1 VTDIENKVDVTMAD
15 PSQQQGQQMPDIQQ
29 MLAQIIV
36 NQQALQ
42 NEFQQ
47 QHQQQQQ
54 QQQAL
59 QNEFCGLA
67 NAKRETD
74 RRLSD
79 VIAGGTG
86 RGTPPIPFAPAAVLP
101 VPPVGTVNI

>member
-1 VTDIENKVDVTMAD
+1 M
-15 PSQQQGQQMPDIQQ
+15 
-29 MLAQIIV
+29 
-36 NQQALQ
+36 Q

-47 QHQQQQQ
+47 QQQQQKQ

-59 QNEFCGLA
+59 QNEYCGLA
-67 NAKRETD
+67 NVHRETD

-86 RGTPPIPFAPAAVLP
+86 RGTPAAPFAPAAVLP